1 MTAAGAEV
9 APALRR
15 LVSTVTR
22 TPSTPCRPDV
32 AGLLRTTIAG
42 LDVEFGDSYSSRR
55 IAEEATRAVLE
66 LEGSTHVEAL
76 PELIIRLVRI
86 RLVDAPR
93 STGSRTDSR

>member
-1 MTAAGAEV
+1 VTAAGAEV
-9 APALRR
+9 APAVRR

-32 AGLLRTTIAG
+32 AGRLRATIAE
-42 LDVEFGDSYSSRR
+42 LAVEFGDRYPGRR
-55 IAEEATRAVLE
+55 IAEEATRAALE

-76 PELIIRLVRI
+76 PELITRLVRV

-93 STGSRTDSR
+93 STGSRTDRR